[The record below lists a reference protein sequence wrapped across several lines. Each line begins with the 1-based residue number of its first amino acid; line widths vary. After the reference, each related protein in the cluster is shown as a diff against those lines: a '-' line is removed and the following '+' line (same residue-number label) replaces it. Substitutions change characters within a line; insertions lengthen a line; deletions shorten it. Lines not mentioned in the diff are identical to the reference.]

1 MQLVT
6 GLTETVSSMASA
18 QTEFQGQF
26 LRLQQQ
32 AAAERREAARQV
44 QSNADTSTALSGP
57 IEEKTPE
64 QLQHEAMLDGIV
76 SAMREGNYETAIIRW
91 LQTGLHQEFFEN
103 YFADFTPD
111 FIRGLNP
118 LLLLS
123 IGSAISGGIENK
135 KMLERITWLEM
146 ILALLQAHVNA
157 QDLVSAR
164 LLIATPV
171 Y

>member
-1 MQLVT
+1 MKFMKQSLSLLLTCCLVLAT
-6 GLTETVSSMASA
+6 APEGFA
-18 QTEFQGQF
+18 QADQPPV
-26 LRLQQQ
+26 Q
-32 AAAERREAARQV
+32 AAPE
-44 QSNADTSTALSGP
+44 
-57 IEEKTPE
+57 TPE